1 MSEMKNAAEQQAQ
14 GKGIGQLVREW
25 LQFEHADKLRVVDP
39 ATGKWVSMT
48 VDEICNNEFLP
59 GVSGRT
65 LGRLCL
71 MRGDAEDDFEEGVY
85 RIVGLKGEANNPV
98 LQREGTDDYFTL
110 QRDVFAHRLIKTM
123 D

>member
-1 MSEMKNAAEQQAQ
+1 
-14 GKGIGQLVREW
+14 
-25 LQFEHADKLRVVDP
+25 
-39 ATGKWVSMT
+39 MT
-48 VDEICNNEFLP
+48 VDDLFSKEILP

-65 LGRLCL
+65 LGRLCIL
-71 MRGDAEDDFEEGVY
+71 RGDAEDEFEEGVY